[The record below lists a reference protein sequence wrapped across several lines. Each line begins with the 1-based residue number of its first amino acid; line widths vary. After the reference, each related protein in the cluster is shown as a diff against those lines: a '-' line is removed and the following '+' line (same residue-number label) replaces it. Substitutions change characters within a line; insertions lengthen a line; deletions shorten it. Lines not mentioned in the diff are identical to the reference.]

1 MPILENWDGQLWIV
15 LDVAIASLLGGAI
28 GVERQLA
35 GKPAGIRTL
44 MLVAGAAA
52 FLMSLGTVMVH
63 VYSGK
68 AGDQVSADP
77 VRMMQAIIVGISF
90 LGAGTIITHR
100 GAERVEG
107 LTTAAAILMVAA
119 IGASIALGQ
128 YVLGFGVTL
137 LALIILRALRA
148 LERSK
153 RRRTRQ
159 EPSQSSD
166 LQ

>member
-1 MPILENWDGQLWIV
+1 MPILDNWDGQLWIV
-15 LDVAIASLLGGAI
+15 LDVAIASVLGAAI
-28 GVERQLA
+28 GIERQLA

-63 VYSGK
+63 VYSGQ

-107 LTTAAAILMVAA
+107 LTTAAAVLMVAA
-119 IGASIALGQ
+119 IGASISLKQ
-128 YVLGFGVTL
+128 YVLGVSVTVL
-137 LALIILRALRA
+137 TLVVLRALRA

-153 RRRTRQ
+153 RRKKYQ
-159 EPSQSSD
+159 QAE
-166 LQ
+166 